1 MTRNLCQP
9 FCSER
14 VRPKLLRLLPL
25 LRSLYQGEAED
36 LLLLGGSPE
45 EQEEFAH
52 AIIGVTWREG
62 VHVVVYDREKVI
74 QVYTDRDGMSPEEA
88 EEFYSFNTEGAYV
101 GPKTPI
107 YVDTD
112 IGMSMFERR
121 HRGSVLR

>member
-14 VRPKLLRLLPL
+14 VRPKRLRLLPL
-25 LRSLYQGEAED
+25 LRSLYRGEAED

-52 AIIGVTWREG
+52 AIIGVTVREG
-62 VHVVVYDREKVI
+62 FPVVVYDREKVI
-74 QVYTDRDGMSPEEA
+74 QVYIDRDGMSREDA
-88 EEFYSFNTEGAYV
+88 EEFYEFNVDGAYV

-112 IGMSMFERR
+112 M
-121 HRGSVLR
+121 VLR